1 MSSRKE
7 TVADLLDA
15 LSTAGPLTTRAM
27 FGEYAV
33 YLDGRVVALVCDDT
47 LWVKPTPGARAALPD
62 ARLGPPFPRA
72 TDYLCAEGALDDPD
86 PVIVAL
92 RAAATELP
100 LPKPKSPRRKVVT

>member
-1 MSSRKE
+1 MSTRKE

-15 LSTAGPLTTRAM
+15 LSPAGPLSVRAM

-47 LWVKPTPGARAALPD
+47 LWVKPTPGARAALPE

-86 PVIVAL
+86 AAIAAL
-92 RAAATELP
+92 RAAAAELP
-100 LPKPKSPRRKVVT
+100 LPKPKKAKP